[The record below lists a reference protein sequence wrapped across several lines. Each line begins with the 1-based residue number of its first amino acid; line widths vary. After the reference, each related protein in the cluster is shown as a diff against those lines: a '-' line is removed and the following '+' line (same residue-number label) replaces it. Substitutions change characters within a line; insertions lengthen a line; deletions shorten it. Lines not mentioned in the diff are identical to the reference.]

1 MEPLIKDHPAERLLR
16 TFFKDFFRTLL
27 FIFPCQRAP
36 AKDCFSFQ
44 TTLVS
49 LLEYWSEQRAGVEG
63 ERERETDK
71 ERETGVEG

>member
-1 MEPLIKDHPAERLLR
+1 MSKGPS
-16 TFFKDFFRTLL
+16 
-27 FIFPCQRAP
+27 
-36 AKDCFSFQ
+36 FSFQ